1 MFKKIY
7 VPVDNSDHSLSSI
20 EFAVDF
26 SKRFESKLVGCH
38 AYAAKMHDIR
48 FKQMEF
54 TLPEEYQVEEELEKQ
69 RSIHDTLITMGLEL
83 ISDSYLEV
91 MNKYCQAAKIPFEPK
106 IIDGKNYKVLVDDIN
121 ESDYDLVIMGALGL
135 GAVRDSVI
143 GSVTDRVVRRIKTDT
158 LIVKNTS
165 PLEEQLDGSGNGEV
179 KHELGNGGN
188 IVVCVD
194 GSPESFAGL
203 KTALELGKA
212 LNKEVEAIS
221 VYDPYLHYTLFNS
234 LVHVLTEKATKVFKF
249 KEQEQLHEDVIDTGL
264 AKIYQSHLEV
274 SRRIASEQGIELKI
288 TLIDGKAFEKILQY
302 VRRERPWLLVMG
314 RIGVH
319 SDEEMDIGSNTENL
333 LRMAPCNVLLSSKR
347 FVPAIDIRAEE
358 SMIWTED
365 ATKLL
370 NTAPAGVRGIARTTI
385 HRWAMERGHSVINIK
400 IIEKSL
406 STILPPK
413 AMQAM
418 GIIAEEVAINKGNL
432 LESETYICK
441 ECGYAAKDIKPV
453 ICPICKSKTDQF
465 QKLDKQAIENL
476 APLEG
481 AISEELTFDNIKLK
495 WTSDAKQ
502 ALHEVPSGYQRRR
515 TKAQIEKSARVKKIP
530 IITKLQVYEVA
541 GDVIEETKNLEER
554 GKLKKTPY
562 SASGPATEIIKD
574 GEFSWTSSAVARLNR
589 VPEGF
594 MRDKTKER
602 IVDFANKIKV
612 ELITLEIA
620 EEGIAEGRIMME
632 EMMKNIDKDNSTESG
647 NENQKGQKLTESE
660 KGRMGEGENDSNKS
674 RGDIEN
680 GAKNKKL

>member
-1 MFKKIY
+1 M
-7 VPVDNSDHSLSSI
+7 DNSDHSLSSI

-26 SKRFESKLVGCH
+26 SKRFGSKLVGCH

-91 MNKYCQAAKIPFEPK
+91 MKKYCHVAKLPFEGK
-106 IIDGKNYKVLVDDIN
+106 MIDGKNFKVLVDDIN
-121 ESDYDLVIMGALGL
+121 DSDYDLVIMGALGL

-165 PLEEQLDGSGNGEV
+165 PLEEQLDGNGNGEV
-179 KHELGNGGN
+179 KHEMGNGGN

-203 KTALELGKA
+203 RTALDLGKA
-212 LNKEVEAIS
+212 LDKEVEAIA
-221 VYDPYLHYTLFNS
+221 VYDPYLHYTVFNS
-234 LVHVLTEKATKVFKF
+234 IANVLTEKATKVFKF

-274 SRRIASEQGIELKI
+274 SRKIASEQDVDLKI

-333 LRMAPCNVLLSSKR
+333 MRMVPCNVLLSSKR
-347 FVPAIDIRAEE
+347 FVPAIDVRAEE
-358 SMIWTED
+358 SMTWTED
-365 ATKLL
+365 ATRLL
-370 NTAPAGVRGIARTTI
+370 NTAPEGVRGIARTTI
-385 HRWAMERGHSVINIK
+385 HRWAMERGHSVINRK

-418 GIIAEEVAINKGNL
+418 GIIAEEVAIKKGNL
-432 LESETYICK
+432 LESETWVCK

-453 ICPICKSKTDQF
+453 VCPVCNSKTDQF
-465 QKLDKQAIENL
+465 QKLDKHAIEDL

-481 AISEELTFDNIKLK
+481 DISEEETFDNVKLK
-495 WTSDAKQ
+495 WTSEAKQ
-502 ALHEVPSGYQRRR
+502 ALHDVPSGYQRRR
-515 TKAQIEKSARVKKIP
+515 TKAQIEKTARVKKVP
-530 IITKLQVYEVA
+530 TITKRMVFEAA
-541 GDVIEETKNLEER
+541 GDIIEETQNLEKR
-554 GKLKKTPY
+554 GKLKKT
-562 SASGPATEIIKD
+562 ATKTSGPEQEIIHD
-574 GEFSWTSSAVARLNR
+574 GDYSWTASAIARLNR

-602 IVDFANKIKV
+602 MENCAKNKNAN
-612 ELITLEIA
+612 LITLEIA
-620 EEGIAEGRIMME
+620 EEGIAEGRKMME
-632 EMMKNIDKDNSTESG
+632 EMMAASSQEKSSESKVNEKKEKNS
-647 NENQKGQKLTESE
+647 TESE
-660 KGRMGEGENDSNKS
+660 KGRIGATEKS
-674 RGDIEN
+674 KD
-680 GAKNKKL
+680 